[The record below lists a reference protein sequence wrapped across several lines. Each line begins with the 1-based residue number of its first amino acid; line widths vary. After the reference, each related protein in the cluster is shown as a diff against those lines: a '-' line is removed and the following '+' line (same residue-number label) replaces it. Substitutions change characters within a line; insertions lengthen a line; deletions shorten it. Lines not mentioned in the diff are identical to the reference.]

1 MEKAKDLLEKE
12 LFLLYKKTKSKKIR
26 DILIKKNIDL
36 PLIIVKRNLKKCL
49 KSKDIK
55 DLISY
60 GYIGLIDAIEKF
72 DVDKNLKFCTY
83 ANQRIL
89 GSILDGIR
97 KEDEI
102 PRTVRAKE
110 KLIEKT
116 VWELSKNKGRL
127 ITKKEAVR
135 FLKIKNLKADEILI
149 QAERCRDKIS
159 IDLPVKKE
167 EYIYIKDM
175 IKAPDS
181 FTPDYIFERN
191 ERTRAVFKAI
201 NSLPERERKIIK
213 LYFFKDCKYKAI
225 AQRFSITEKA
235 VGQTLY
241 KAKLKIE
248 KSLNEDKNFCLK

>member
-12 LFLLYKKTKSKKIR
+12 LFLLYKKTKSRKIR
-26 DILIKKNIDL
+26 DIIIKKNIDL
-36 PLIIVKRNLKKCL
+36 PLIIVKRYLKKCL

-55 DLISY
+55 DLIAY

-72 DVDKNLKFCTY
+72 DADKNLKFCTY

-97 KEDEI
+97 KEDEL

-110 KLIEKT
+110 MLIEKT
-116 VWELSKNKGRL
+116 VWELSKSKGRV
-127 ITKKEAVR
+127 ITKKEAAR

-149 QAERCRDKIS
+149 QTERQRGKVS
-159 IDLPVKKE
+159 IDLPIDE
-167 EYIYIKDM
+167 NLYIKDT

-191 ERTRAVFKAI
+191 ERTRSVFKAI
-201 NSLPERERKIIK
+201 NSLSERERKIIK
-213 LYFFKDCKYKAI
+213 LYFFKDYKYKAI
-225 AQRFSITEKA
+225 AQRFNITEQA

-248 KSLNEDKNFCLK
+248 KSLNEDKNFCLR